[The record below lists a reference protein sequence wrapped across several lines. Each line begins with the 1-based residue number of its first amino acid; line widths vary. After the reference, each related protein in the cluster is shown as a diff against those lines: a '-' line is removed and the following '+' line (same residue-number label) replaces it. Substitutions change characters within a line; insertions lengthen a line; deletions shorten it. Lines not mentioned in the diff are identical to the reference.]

1 MKILAKQNRELI
13 MINAQNTQNEN
24 DAEKIILQVPEQYE
38 DFNKKIVFITP
49 DGNVWDIITNNEY
62 LIKKA
67 ITKYKQVDFYIWLTK
82 GDVDFRS
89 QTKTLKFYQN
99 VDASDEITD
108 EEIGKVNT
116 VVNLLEEEITKVK
129 NLESQIDGKLE
140 EVDTAIQ
147 ETENLDLDAEKVGQT
162 TTVTLTKK
170 DGTTKTVHIDDGVDL
185 QFMWQGTS
193 LGIKTA
199 EQSEYTFVDLQ
210 GEKGDKGDSGTDGIS
225 PVVSI
230 NKSGKSTTIQI
241 TDINGTHTA
250 TINDGLDGTGSGDML
265 KSDYDTNN
273 NCIVDNSEKVNGHT
287 VESDVPANAKFTDTT
302 YANATQE
309 SDGLMSKEDK
319 QKLDSLSNYDDTT
332 IKEEIN
338 TKANASD
345 VYNKSEIDEKE
356 TTLNST
362 INQTKIDL
370 QKNIDNT
377 RTELQS
383 NIDEKANTSDVYN
396 KTEIDDKETT
406 LNNSIDTKQNK
417 LTAGTGIEITG
428 ENIINNIQGNYST
441 EEVKIGKWI
450 DGKSLYRKV
459 IVYKTTK
466 TVGSINAV
474 TNIPISHNIS
484 NLDRIV
490 KYSMLD
496 SVDTIYPLIGG
507 SGSSLTQMAKFNYYD
522 STIINFRLINTTITA
537 RTFYIILEYTK
548 TTD

>member
-1 MKILAKQNRELI
+1 M
-13 MINAQNTQNEN
+13 
-24 DAEKIILQVPEQYE
+24 EQQRQY
-38 DFNKKIVFITP
+38 
-49 DGNVWDIITNNEY
+49 
-62 LIKKA
+62 
-67 ITKYKQVDFYIWLTK
+67 
-82 GDVDFRS
+82 
-89 QTKTLKFYQN
+89 
-99 VDASDEITD
+99 
-108 EEIGKVNT
+108 
-116 VVNLLEEEITKVK
+116 
-129 NLESQIDGKLE
+129 
-140 EVDTAIQ
+140 
-147 ETENLDLDAEKVGQT
+147 
-162 TTVTLTKK
+162 
-170 DGTTKTVHIDDGVDL
+170 DGVDL